1 MSTFVSALSGLLS
14 LGLIVAL
21 ALGVTSWAHPPA
33 GNFLDWTIGI
43 TSFAWLVA
51 ITTIPW
57 NIHFQAKEVLADADQ
72 SRDSGLPIDAQ
83 QLSYVRLIAK
93 RGLWIA
99 IGLHVISAI
108 GLYSL
113 AASGI
118 SPIGYIG
125 AVAALLLTIL
135 RPSVRTY
142 QYLAMRLSL
151 IRNQFRYPRE
161 DVLELRGQVNELQS
175 QLMTAQFQLDANNP
189 ESIVATQQRELNAL
203 RQDWQRLASNV
214 ETATI
219 DNQTAHAQLSREA
232 RQSIAQL
239 SADSQFLDHVREIL
253 RFFKEA

>member
-1 MSTFVSALSGLLS
+1 
-14 LGLIVAL
+14 
-21 ALGVTSWAHPPA
+21 
-33 GNFLDWTIGI
+33 
-43 TSFAWLVA
+43 
-51 ITTIPW
+51 
-57 NIHFQAKEVLADADQ
+57 
-72 SRDSGLPIDAQ
+72 
-83 QLSYVRLIAK
+83 
-93 RGLWIA
+93 
-99 IGLHVISAI
+99 
-108 GLYSL
+108 
-113 AASGI
+113 
-118 SPIGYIG
+118 
-125 AVAALLLTIL
+125 
-135 RPSVRTY
+135 
-142 QYLAMRLSL
+142 LAMRLSL

-175 QLMTAQFQLDANNP
+175 QLMTALFQLDANNP

>member
-21 ALGVTSWAHPPA
+21 ALGVTSWAHLPA

-43 TSFAWLVA
+43 ASFAWLVA
-51 ITTIPW
+51 
-57 NIHFQAKEVLADADQ
+57 
-72 SRDSGLPIDAQ
+72 PIDAQ

-99 IGLHVISAI
+99 IGLHGISAI

-125 AVAALLLTIL
+125 AIAALLLTIL

-161 DVLELRGQVNELQS
+161 DVIELRGQVNELQS